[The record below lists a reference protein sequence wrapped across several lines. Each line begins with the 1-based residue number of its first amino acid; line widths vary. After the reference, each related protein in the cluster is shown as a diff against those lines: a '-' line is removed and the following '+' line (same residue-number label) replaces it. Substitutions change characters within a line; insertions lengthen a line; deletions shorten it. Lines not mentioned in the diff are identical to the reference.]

1 MLMGDIFK
9 VYPHNPPHYFVSNA
23 MYMVTGA
30 ILHNQHL
37 LIEDR
42 RKEFFLQTLSDRT
55 KLLGWDL
62 QAWSVLNNHYHF
74 LAQAPEDATTLEK
87 LIRQLHSITAIEFN
101 RWDNASGRQIWFNY
115 WDSCLTYEKS
125 YLARLHY
132 VHINPIKHRLVDDVI
147 NYPFCSFKW
156 FIEEG
161 DETLKQQVF
170 AQPVDSLKIFDD
182 Y

>member
-1 MLMGDIFK
+1 MDAVYK

-37 LIEDR
+37 LIENN
-42 RKEFFLQTLSDRT
+42 RKELVLQTLLERAT
-55 KLLGWDL
+55 QLGWDL
-62 QAWSVLNNHYHF
+62 QAWAILNNHYHF
-74 LAQAPEDATTLEK
+74 IAQAPESAITLRK
-87 LIRQLHSITAIEFN
+87 LIQQLHSIAAIQIN
-101 RWDNASGRQIWFNY
+101 KWDQTPGKQVWFNY

-132 VHINPIKHRLVDDVI
+132 VHLNPVKHGLVDNAM
-147 NYPFCSFKW
+147 NYPFCSYKW
-156 FIEEG
+156 FVERG

-170 AQPVDSLKIFDD
+170 AQPIDRVKVLGDF
-182 Y
+182 